1 MCVVAYR
8 SVVLNLV
15 VRTVDTST
23 QCFIT
28 AERPLSKFLVY
39 LK

>member
-1 MCVVAYR
+1 VVAYR
-8 SVVLNLV
+8 SVVRNLV
-15 VRTVDTST
+15 VRSVDTST

-28 AERPLSKFLVY
+28 AERSLTKFLVY

>member
-1 MCVVAYR
+1 MCVVTYR

-15 VRTVDTST
+15 VKLVDTST
-23 QCFIT
+23 QSFIT
-28 AERPLSKFLVY
+28 VEKSLSKFLVY